1 MTHSQPLAAPR
12 LPGVV
17 VGIVGIDGSGG
28 IAIGPGVDA
37 GGISIGPGVDAGGIS
52 IGDGI
57 VGFGGIAIG
66 PSDVVGIVGFGG
78 SRKCLALVKV

>member
-28 IAIGPGVDA
+28 IA
-37 GGISIGPGVDAGGIS
+37 IGPGVDAGGIS